1 MKLLQHDN
9 MAPHYRSAMYQLM
22 DKEIGCDFCFGD
34 KVGDIKKM
42 DYSVLNGKVTE
53 LHNVFFPHGYYQ
65 RGMMKML
72 SSDYDTYIICAEPRC
87 LTTWTFLLC
96 RKLFYPNKRVYTWGH
111 GMLGK
116 EGWLKQL
123 AYKAIY
129 GMLTG
134 AFVYNERSTK
144 IMIDRGI
151 PASKLRTIYNSLDY
165 DAQLHIRQSIKPTP
179 LYQEHFSNE
188 NFNIVFIGRLTK
200 VKRFDL
206 LIDAISQLSK
216 QGLKLNVTFIG
227 DGSER
232 DNMERRVEELGLK
245 EQVWFYGACYDEDK
259 NAELIYNAD
268 LCVSPGNIG
277 LTSMHVLMFGC
288 PAITNDDFNHQMPE
302 FEAIQ
307 EDITGGFFKAGDSS
321 SLAERIKRWF
331 DIHKDDREQVR
342 QNCYKIMDTKW
353 NPHYQIKVIKDFLND
368 NNTK

>member
-9 MAPHYRSAMYQLM
+9 MAPHYRTAMYQLM
-22 DKEIGCDFCFGD
+22 DRELGCDFCFGD

-42 DYSVLNGKVTE
+42 DYSLLKGKIIE
-53 LHNVFFPHGYYQ
+53 LKNITFPHGYYQ
-65 RGMMKML
+65 KGMMKML
-72 SSDYDTYIICAEPRC
+72 KADYDTYIICAEPRC
-87 LTTWTFLLC
+87 ITTWTFLLF

-123 AYKAIY
+123 AYKSIY

-134 AFVYNERSTK
+134 AFIYNERSTRL
-144 IMIDRGI
+144 MIERGI
-151 PASKLRTIYNSLDY
+151 PSSKLRTIYNSLDY
-165 DAQLHIRQSIKPTP
+165 DAQLPIRQVLKPSR
-179 LYQEHFSNE
+179 LYQDHFGND
-188 NFNIVFIGRLTK
+188 NKNIVFIGRLTK

-206 LIDAISQLSK
+206 LLDAIAELRRK
-216 QGLKLNVTFIG
+216 GKVINVTFIG
-227 DGSER
+227 DGTER
-232 DNMERRVEELGLK
+232 QSMECRVAELNIK
-245 EQVWFYGACYDEDK
+245 DQVWFYGACYDELQ

-321 SLAERIKRWF
+321 SLAERINKWF
-331 DIHKDDREQVR
+331 ELHKDDREQVR
-342 QNCYKIMDTKW
+342 RACYNVIDTKW
-353 NPHYQIKVIKDFLND
+353 NPHYQIKVLKEFIGFK
-368 NNTK
+368 